1 MVDYS
6 KWDALDVCAD
16 GDDDYA
22 ARRRGAP
29 RVTRLEG
36 PSRVT
41 FGGPNLDRDAIVAE
55 VRAPDPDARPP
66 PDPPRRSSAIDYARF
81 DRVAADVSSSD
92 DEREYFEDD
101 AWALKHGLRAPPSAS
116 DASKAVVGPRREYV
130 GAMPPPSEP
139 PPGYFPKTRGIGEP
153 SPPPIGNARTVRLTG
168 TTPATA
174 AANAMAMA
182 NAQPANAANAA
193 NAAGSSGDDATTA
206 ASKAASAFAA
216 RKEKFTLNGGEER
229 ESESSGGRYV
239 WCQDE
244 REATISAFAP
254 AGAKAKDVVVK
265 CTPTK
270 ISVTHMGHTLL
281 DDEFAHPI
289 DPEHRD
295 RDDEINGHLDDYD
308 ACDNFEFGDWELCG
322 ASRPLPARPRSRVAR
337 RFLRTSF
344 LSRAVNLTF

>member
-6 KWDALDVCAD
+6 KWDALDVGAD
-16 GDDDYA
+16 GDDDDA

-239 WCQDE
+239 WCQG
-244 REATISAFAP
+244 AFFF
-254 AGAKAKDVVVK
+254 
-265 CTPTK
+265 
-270 ISVTHMGHTLL
+270 TLV
-281 DDEFAHPI
+281 PI
-289 DPEHRD
+289 
-295 RDDEINGHLDDYD
+295 
-308 ACDNFEFGDWELCG
+308 
-322 ASRPLPARPRSRVAR
+322 RPR
-337 RFLRTSF
+337 
-344 LSRAVNLTF
+344 

>member
-1 MVDYS
+1 M
-6 KWDALDVCAD
+6 
-16 GDDDYA
+16 
-22 ARRRGAP
+22 
-29 RVTRLEG
+29 
-36 PSRVT
+36 
-41 FGGPNLDRDAIVAE
+41 
-55 VRAPDPDARPP
+55 
-66 PDPPRRSSAIDYARF
+66 
-81 DRVAADVSSSD
+81 
-92 DEREYFEDD
+92 
-101 AWALKHGLRAPPSAS
+101 
-116 DASKAVVGPRREYV
+116 
-130 GAMPPPSEP
+130 
-139 PPGYFPKTRGIGEP
+139 
-153 SPPPIGNARTVRLTG
+153 
-168 TTPATA
+168 
-174 AANAMAMA
+174 
-182 NAQPANAANAA
+182 
-193 NAAGSSGDDATTA
+193 
-206 ASKAASAFAA
+206 
-216 RKEKFTLNGGEER
+216 
-229 ESESSGGRYV
+229 

-254 AGAKAKDVVVK
+254 TGAKAKDVVVK

>member
-6 KWDALDVCAD
+6 KWDALDVGAD
-16 GDDDYA
+16 GDDDDA

-41 FGGPNLDRDAIVAE
+41 FG
-55 VRAPDPDARPP
+55 
-66 PDPPRRSSAIDYARF
+66 
-81 DRVAADVSSSD
+81 
-92 DEREYFEDD
+92 
-101 AWALKHGLRAPPSAS
+101 
-116 DASKAVVGPRREYV
+116 VVGPRREYV

-174 AANAMAMA
+174 AANAMA
-182 NAQPANAANAA
+182 NAQLANAANAT
-193 NAAGSSGDDATTA
+193 GSSGDDATTA
-206 ASKAASAFAA
+206 ASKAASAFAT

-295 RDDEINGHLDDYD
+295 L
-308 ACDNFEFGDWELCG
+308 
-322 ASRPLPARPRSRVAR
+322 ASRFDTWRCRPPIAYPH
-337 RFLRTSF
+337 T
-344 LSRAVNLTF
+344 